1 MAKVLFAAGI
11 EVVSGAVTKID
22 KKSQHAY
29 DENML
34 LFTHRKA
41 ESCSRVCQRGYYR
54 KVNNLPWT
62 YAVASTE
69 TRARQLA
76 FKVASQQIA
85 TRRND
90 LSKMTADIAQLQAI
104 TPAVTAKGYSITMKS
119 FLWAAKKLMGND
131 FPTGEITMTAEQ
143 YLENSYAAS
152 HNDGF

>member
-11 EVVSGAVTKID
+11 EVVSGAVNKID
-22 KKSQHAY
+22 KNSQHAW

-54 KVNNLPWT
+54 KVNNLPHAYT
-62 YAVASTE
+62 PYSTE
-69 TRARQLA
+69 ERERQLA
-76 FKVASQQIA
+76 FKTASQQVA

-90 LSKMTADIAQLQAI
+90 LSKMTADQAQLKAI
-104 TPAVTAKGYSITMKS
+104 KPDVEANGGRITMKS

-131 FPTGEITMTAEQ
+131 FPTGAITMTAQE
-143 YLENSYAAS
+143 YLSNSYAAS